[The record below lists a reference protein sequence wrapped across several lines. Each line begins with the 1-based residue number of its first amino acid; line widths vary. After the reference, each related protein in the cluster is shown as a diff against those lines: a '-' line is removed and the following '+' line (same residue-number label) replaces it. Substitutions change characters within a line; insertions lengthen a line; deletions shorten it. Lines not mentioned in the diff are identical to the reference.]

1 MYLKRLELLGFKS
14 FASKT
19 TLEFGPGV
27 TAIVGP
33 NGSGKSNVTDALRWV
48 LGETSA
54 KSIRADRSENLIFSG
69 TLKRGAANFA
79 QVTMTLDNSSGFYP
93 IDYAEVNIRRRVKRD
108 GTSNY
113 YLNDSEVRLKDI
125 VDFFAQVRLGTKGF
139 AIINQGSSDMFIK
152 ASPVERRVM
161 LEEVLGLRQYQIKRH
176 DAENKLNSTER
187 NLTEARSRTEEL
199 LPHLRMLRRQTKKW
213 ERHDALKAELDNLE
227 QQFFGAKLAVL
238 EAEKNN
244 IAPELATLE
253 EKIKSEGNELKERQ
267 AKLAEVEKSQPEPD
281 QNFDNFREKQ
291 NQLQDKKNKFQK
303 DLARLEVELE
313 FLSRRASKSATED
326 DLLRLVNST
335 QALVKKIHTS
345 DDISFIK
352 QELQKLD
359 EEIQKTLNGSSQES
373 DEKAKQLKNSMATIA
388 SDLQGLESE
397 LKEISNHEY
406 KITDALRSFNAK
418 FKVAYEAVEQSRQ
431 ALSSLENQ
439 KNRLT
444 FETSRIAEKISELA
458 HMAQQSGRRL
468 EEFRS
473 QEIAS
478 DQNIDSLERKMLS
491 TRGELASIG
500 DIDEAMIKEA
510 KEMEERFNFLS
521 KQIEDLETATSDLKN
536 LIKDLKKKVYE
547 EFQVAVKKV
556 NEELSKHFEVMF
568 GGGKAKLILD
578 RRAAE
583 AVITDQAPLPEEE
596 KPSKDARL
604 DSSQS
609 RQDVDEFGLEIEL
622 SLPRK
627 NIKGLDMLSGG
638 ERSLVSI
645 AILFAL
651 ISVSPPPFLVLDEI
665 DAALDEANT
674 KRFSN
679 LVKEFSRH
687 SQFIIVT
694 HNRSTMH
701 SASVLYGVTMD
712 QDGTSKMLS
721 VKFEAA
727 KDFVKKP

>member
-1 MYLKRLELLGFKS
+1 MGFKS

-113 YLNDSEVRLKDI
+113 YLNDSEVRLKHI

>member
-1 MYLKRLELLGFKS
+1 MGFKS